1 MNWATQLKVTP
12 LLYKT
17 HNMLIVTKKS
27 LFFCNKLIY
36 TPSALLLMLCMSMLF
51 SNACAQDDKNQTSV
65 SLDKKIGQMIKVG
78 FRGMHAGSESTIAKQ
93 IKTGKIGAVVLFDYD
108 VPADTAFRNIRSP
121 DQLRS
126 LTSQLQSYNDIPL
139 IIAIDQEGGRVSRL
153 KEKYGFPSNVSAQ
166 YLGEVDNMDSTRYY
180 ARRTAQTL
188 KKTGMN
194 VNLAPVVDLNTNPQ
208 NPVIGGLERSF
219 SAAPETVTRHAKAV
233 IEEMHK
239 QGIITTLKHFPG
251 HGNSEKDSHKGVV
264 DVTETWEKKELI
276 PYRNLIESGHADIIM
291 TAHIYNAR
299 LDSTYPA
306 TLSRPIITGILRDS
320 LGFGG
325 VVMSDDLQMG
335 AIRKQY
341 GLEETIRLSVQA
353 GVDILSFANN
363 SVFDPEIGQKAHR
376 IIKDL
381 IEEGTITEERIDS
394 SYARIMKLKK
404 RFGSKGVE

>member
-1 MNWATQLKVTP
+1 MKKNILTP
-12 LLYKT
+12 TAFFLTLYINLLF
-17 HNMLIVTKKS
+17 I
-27 LFFCNKLIY
+27 
-36 TPSALLLMLCMSMLF
+36 
-51 SNACAQDDKNQTSV
+51 NACAQNNQNNQNNKQFSV

-78 FRGMHAGSESTIAKQ
+78 FRGMNAGSTSTMAKQ
-93 IKTGKIGAVVLFDYD
+93 IKANGIGGVVLFDYD
-108 VPADTAFRNIRSP
+108 VPADTAFRNIQSP

-126 LTSQLQSYNDIPL
+126 LTSQLQAYSDIPL

-153 KEKYGFPSNVSAQ
+153 KEKYGFPPSVSAQ
-166 YLGEVDNMDSTRYY
+166 YLGQLDNMDSTRYY
-180 ARRTAQTL
+180 ARQTAEKL
-188 KKTGMN
+188 KKAGIN
-194 VNLAPVVDLNTNPQ
+194 VNLAPVVDLNTNPR

-219 SAAPETVTRHAKAV
+219 SAYPESVIRHAKAV

-239 QGIITTLKHFPG
+239 QGILTTLKHFPG

-264 DVTETWEKKELI
+264 DVTETWEQKELL

-299 LDSTYPA
+299 LDSSYPA

-341 GLEETIRLSVQA
+341 GLEETIRLSIQA

-376 IIKDL
+376 IIKEL
-381 IEEGTITEERIDS
+381 VEEGTITEERINT
-394 SYARIMKLKK
+394 SYKRIMKLKK
-404 RFGSKGVE
+404 RLKSLNKHG